1 MKLKTLLLTSLISL
15 GLAISYPAL
24 ADELTQAKEDHLNK
38 VYEKF
43 RSEWRIV
50 KAKDGWT
57 CEVYILQDRDGN
69 VLKSNV
75 SKCNTDDKRFIRQTK
90 KAVKLASPFPRASDE
105 VFTSELILNPTIK
118 GDVDVFRKMRKRAL
132 DGDPKA
138 IKAVEVLKK
147 YLDKKMED
155 DPAFRQ
161 SMEDTKER
169 RRNQLRDAVIAL
181 KSGDSETAFKI
192 WLPFAERGNSAI
204 QWNVGSLYYVG
215 EGVDKN
221 TDKAFYWFEK
231 SAEKGYHAGQHSL
244 GKMYQDGAGVTQ
256 DIDKAVYWYK
266 KAAKQGNKQA
276 REILDEYNLNYEK

>member
-1 MKLKTLLLTSLISL
+1 
-15 GLAISYPAL
+15 
-24 ADELTQAKEDHLNK
+24 
-38 VYEKF
+38 
-43 RSEWRIV
+43 
-50 KAKDGWT
+50 
-57 CEVYILQDRDGN
+57 
-69 VLKSNV
+69 
-75 SKCNTDDKRFIRQTK
+75 
-90 KAVKLASPFPRASDE
+90 
-105 VFTSELILNPTIK
+105 
-118 GDVDVFRKMRKRAL
+118 
-132 DGDPKA
+132 
-138 IKAVEVLKK
+138 
-147 YLDKKMED
+147 MED

>member
-1 MKLKTLLLTSLISL
+1 MKLKILSTLLISL
-15 GLAISYPAL
+15 GIAISYPAL
-24 ADELTQAKEDHLNK
+24 ADESTQAKKDHLNK

-43 RSEWRIV
+43 RSEWRIP

-75 SKCNTDDKRFIRQTK
+75 SKCNTDNKRFISQTE
-90 KAVKLASPFPRASDE
+90 KAIKLASPFPRASDE

-118 GDVDVFRKMRKRAL
+118 GDVDVLRKMRKRAL
-132 DGDPKA
+132 DGDLKA
-138 IKAVEVLKK
+138 IKAAEVLKK

-155 DPAFRQ
+155 NPVFRQ
-161 SMEDTKER
+161 YVDDTKEKR
-169 RRNQLRDAVIAL
+169 LNQLRDAVLAL

-204 QWNVGSLYYVG
+204 QWNVGALYYVG
-215 EGVDKN
+215 KGVDKDI
-221 TDKAFYWFEK
+221 DKALYWYEK

-244 GKMYQDGAGVTQ
+244 GQMYQDGTGVTQ

-276 REILDEYNLNYEK
+276 LEMLDELFLK